1 VLEEMNVSK
10 SISTQLCDGS
20 TTDFMKSHVL
30 SPDGTSALVISESNY
45 VTNWLLPSNLIHKH
59 LYYPTQSLHENRT
72 NSGDIEREDEQ
83 LTFQSATDI
92 GESIYD
98 CVWYPHMSLSYPSSC
113 CYLTTSR
120 DHPIHLWSNNSTTNS
135 NPTIQC
141 SYLGYNHLDE
151 LDSAISLAFNLTG
164 DKFYAGYNRMIR
176 SFDLANP
183 GKQSSSLPTSR
194 TKRDSFGQKGLI
206 SSLSFNPMH
215 SGLFAAGSYD
225 SGSGVYLYQENMRAA
240 VDHLTGG
247 EEMGITCLKWSVCGN
262 IVWVGGRK
270 NSVISCYDIRFP
282 KAELGRVTRELSSN
296 QRMSFS
302 LDPWG
307 KYLATGTQDGRY
319 SLHSSLHFT
328 PHFLFSNLQ
337 TENL

>member
-1 VLEEMNVSK
+1 MNVER

-45 VTNWLLPSNLIHKH
+45 VTNWLLPKNFITKN
-59 LYYPTQSLHENRT
+59 LYYPQVNPEGNCNG
-72 NSGDIEREDEQ
+72 NSTDKMNIEEPDDL
-83 LTFQSATDI
+83 LTLQSATDI
-92 GESIYD
+92 GESVYD
-98 CVWYPHMSLSYPSSC
+98 CIWYPHMNLSYPSTC

-120 DHPIHLWSNNSTTNS
+120 DHPIHLWSSNNS

-164 DKFYAGYNRMIR
+164 DKFYAGYHRMIR

-194 TKRDSFGQKGLI
+194 TKRDTFGQKGLI
-206 SSLSFNPMH
+206 SSLAFNPIH
-215 SGLFAAGSYD
+215 TGLFAAGSYD
-225 SGSGVYLYQENMRAA
+225 SGSGVYLYQENMKAA

-247 EEMGITCLKWSVCGN
+247 EEVGVTCLKWSVCGN
-262 IVWVGGRK
+262 CVWVGGRK
-270 NSVISCYDIRFP
+270 NSIISCYDIRSP
-282 KAELGRVTRELSSN
+282 KVELGRSPSPPLSP
-296 QRMSFS
+296 FS
-302 LDPWG
+302 DLTTESR
-307 KYLATGTQDGRY
+307 ATCQPI
-319 SLHSSLHFT
+319 S
-328 PHFLFSNLQ
+328 
-337 TENL
+337 E